1 MFLTGKEIT
10 VEPWYNKSLY
20 NKVLSITNSIF
31 CPSQYTKN
39 LVIANRFCQ
48 SLGPS
53 LYQGSI
59 VQ

>member
-1 MFLTGKEIT
+1 MMFLTGMEIT
-10 VEPWYNKSLY
+10 VEPWYKSLY

-48 SLGPS
+48 SLDPGN
-53 LYQGSI
+53 
-59 VQ
+59 